1 MTENFENKIS
11 RLELTNFTCF
21 SEVSFEF
28 SSGINVFIG
37 ENGTGKTHIL
47 KSMFSLLKKH
57 YESDI
62 WYAEENE
69 DEKVKLQKVIL
80 SASIER
86 NFKEIFKCY
95 ESTKTLIRQ
104 GANKFQISA
113 FFNDKKVGYFHNVIS
128 DSSEK
133 LGLNENSNPFIS
145 RNMLYLPPNE
155 MISWSKGFINLY
167 QNKEVGFEKIYYDLA
182 LALDGPLLR
191 NGAKEEAEKLLSEIK
206 TALDI
211 DVEKKDGQY
220 LIKYKNNAAIN
231 AAMNATGINKLAQI
245 IYLIMNG
252 SLTKDSILFWNEPE
266 ANLNPKYI
274 SLVAKFLQTLSK
286 AGVQIFVATH
296 DYLLIHQLSL
306 AAEYREQTDAPAMR
320 FFSLQKDENGTI
332 VESGDTLVEINNNAI
347 LDEYAAFYDL
357 ESSLFAKSRK

>member
-21 SEVSFEF
+21 SEASFEF
-28 SSGINVFIG
+28 RSGINVFIG

-47 KSMFSLLKKH
+47 KLLYAMANNGRKEYINFPLPSQPTAHKLMRVAFAISDYFNKQRFSLQELWRQQSKKSLLKI
-57 YESDI
+57 YLFI
-62 WYAEENE
+62 
-69 DEKVKLQKVIL
+69 
-80 SASIER
+80 
-86 NFKEIFKCY
+86 
-95 ESTKTLIRQ
+95 
-104 GANKFQISA
+104 NKNNKI
-113 FFNDKKVGYFHNVIS
+113 
-128 DSSEK
+128 
-133 LGLNENSNPFIS
+133 FIS
-145 RNMLYLPPNE
+145 STNSGSSYNMDSDYVNPDEILPNKSILFLPPNE

-206 TALDI
+206 AALDI
-211 DVEKKDGQY
+211 EVEKKDGQY

-252 SLTKDSILFWNEPE
+252 SLTKDSILFWDEPE
-266 ANLNPKYI
+266 VNLNPKYI

-286 AGVQIFVATH
+286 SGVQIFVATH

-306 AAEYREQTDAPAMR
+306 AAEYREQTDAPPMR

-332 VESGDTLVEINNNAI
+332 VESGDTLVQINNNAI

-357 ESSLFAKSRK
+357 ETSLFAKSRK